1 MNREQL
7 KAQLNSLGVDPNA
20 YSLSGGLPNE
30 QYVLGEEANG
40 QWGVY
45 YSERGLKTGL
55 RLFDSESSACSFF
68 LEKIT
73 RDLGIKRQ

>member
-1 MNREQL
+1 MSREEL
-7 KAQLNSLGVDPNA
+7 KEQLNSLGIDPHA

-30 QYVLGEEANG
+30 QYVLGQETNG

-45 YSERGLKTGL
+45 YSERGLKTAL
-55 RLFDSESSACSFF
+55 KLLDSESSACSFF

-73 RDLGIKRQ
+73 RDLGIGPK